1 MSSSGR
7 CIETGT
13 WIDRKP
19 RGVNMG
25 VYSIVKLSQQ
35 LPAPLAGHASRFDLC
50 THAGSVRGEP
60 DPASQT
66 AKFVMV
72 AIEL

>member
-1 MSSSGR
+1 
-7 CIETGT
+7 
-13 WIDRKP
+13 
-19 RGVNMG
+19 MG